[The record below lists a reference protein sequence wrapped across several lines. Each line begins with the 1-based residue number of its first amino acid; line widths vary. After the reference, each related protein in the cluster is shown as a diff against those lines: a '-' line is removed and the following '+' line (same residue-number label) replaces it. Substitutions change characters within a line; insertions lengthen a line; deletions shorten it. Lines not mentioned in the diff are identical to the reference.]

1 MTDKLLQEFLTPFY
15 LYDEEI
21 IKNKISFLNSL
32 DFKFDFKFHF
42 AVKANPNLAIL
53 NLVKRHNFGAEVV
66 SAGELFKSL
75 KAGFD
80 PMNIIFD
87 YFLIIKIKRS

>member
-32 DFKFDFKFHF
+32 DF
-42 AVKANPNLAIL
+42 
-53 NLVKRHNFGAEVV
+53 NF
-66 SAGELFKSL
+66 
-75 KAGFD
+75 
-80 PMNIIFD
+80 
-87 YFLIIKIKRS
+87 